1 MTRGKTICRIL
12 KEIRRQIAEAND
24 IEYVTS
30 ECRYQGDCAGTCP
43 KCEAEVRYL
52 ETRLAARQLAG
63 KAVALA
69 GISAAMFLTGCGG
82 KGNAA
87 TKVETESLQ
96 EIEVAGT
103 TVGDV
108 DIRGKVAEE
117 NLVDEIKPVEVAVK
131 GDIEVEAIEKPID
144 HESLPIAGGIEEE
157 NERLKEMGIEISGI
171 RHEEPVSDDRVFDV
185 AHKRPRFPDGD
196 AALTEYVQAHI
207 RYPETAKENNIQGR
221 VVVQFVVTKTGEIGE
236 VKVVRGKHP
245 DLDKEAVRLVKSLP
259 EFIPGTIN
267 DHPVNVW
274 YTLQI
279 EFRLDGIKASVEVPG
294 KREEWRPPY
303 KSR

>member
-1 MTRGKTICRIL
+1 MTRGKTTCRIL
-12 KEIRRQIAEAND
+12 KEIRQQIADAND
-24 IEYVTS
+24 IEFVTS
-30 ECRYQGDCAGTCP
+30 ECRYQGECAGTCP

-52 ETRLAARQLAG
+52 ESQLAARQLAG

-69 GISAAMFLTGCGG
+69 GISAAIFLTGCGG
-82 KGNAA
+82 TSDKVDSTTA
-87 TKVETESLQ
+87 TEPVDSIACLSVEKDSVVTTRG
-96 EIEVAGT
+96 EIDLNVVGEVSEEVILEIKSKEGP
-103 TVGDV
+103 V
-108 DIRGKVAEE
+108 DDNRIFNVAEQR
-117 NLVDEIKPVEVAVK
+117 PAFP
-131 GDIEVEAIEKPID
+131 GGEKA
-144 HESLPIAGGIEEE
+144 L
-157 NERLKEMGIEISGI
+157 
-171 RHEEPVSDDRVFDV
+171 FDFIQ
-185 AHKRPRFPDGD
+185 K
-196 AALTEYVQAHI
+196 HI

-279 EFRLDGIKASVEVPG
+279 EFRLDGIKASVKVPG